1 MEVSC
6 LDMFKKMFLF
16 IPDHKYLLMVSC
28 QLFESLKELL
38 SLLGSAPWLNFSLTF
53 DHSPEHFFTKQL
65 KNFKFYNVFVCVWGR
80 RRGGEDFYRRT
91 SCTNIHPSP

>member
-28 QLFESLKELL
+28 QLFENLKELL

-53 DHSPEHFFTKQL
+53 DRSWKHFFYQATEEFQVL
-65 KNFKFYNVFVCVWGR
+65 QCVRTCVGEKKR
-80 RRGGEDFYRRT
+80 R
-91 SCTNIHPSP
+91 

>member
-28 QLFESLKELL
+28 QLFESFKELL

-53 DHSPEHFFTKQL
+53 DHSSEHFL
-65 KNFKFYNVFVCVWGR
+65 ASN
-80 RRGGEDFYRRT
+80 
-91 SCTNIHPSP
+91 